1 MGELRDQM
9 DRDMTIKNL
18 SVRTRQC
25 YLACVR
31 EFVVYHR
38 RDPRQLGEEEIK
50 SFLHY
55 LVTEKKASQSKVN
68 QSYSALKFFYEVTL
82 KGTWNTT
89 TIPRGRQTRKLPV
102 VLSTQEV
109 ESILSATANFKYKT
123 IFATIYSAGL
133 RLSEAVG
140 LVQTDIDSQRMML
153 RVRQAKGRKD
163 RYTLLSERNLELL
176 RIYWRQ
182 AKPREWL
189 FYGKD
194 KRRALD
200 PSSVQHQFS
209 RSVLKSGIVKKAS
222 IHTLRH
228 SFATHLL
235 EAGCDVLHIQKLLGH
250 RCSKTTSIYLHV
262 QRTSLA
268 QIGSPLDHLDAKCLG
283 LV

>member
-38 RDPRQLGEEEIK
+38 RNPRQLGEEEIK

-133 RLSEAVG
+133 RMSEGDGSGPHRYRRPAHDDCACARARAERTATRCFRSATWSCCWLLAPG
-140 LVQTDIDSQRMML
+140 AAA
-153 RVRQAKGRKD
+153 RVRVLCQQKPCARSFQRSAAVSPFGVK
-163 RYTLLSERNLELL
+163 S
-176 RIYWRQ
+176 RI
-182 AKPREWL
+182 A
-189 FYGKD
+189 
-194 KRRALD
+194 
-200 PSSVQHQFS
+200 
-209 RSVLKSGIVKKAS
+209 KKAS

>member
-140 LVQTDIDSQRMML
+140 LVQTS
-153 RVRQAKGRKD
+153 
-163 RYTLLSERNLELL
+163 
-176 RIYWRQ
+176 
-182 AKPREWL
+182 
-189 FYGKD
+189 
-194 KRRALD
+194 
-200 PSSVQHQFS
+200 
-209 RSVLKSGIVKKAS
+209 
-222 IHTLRH
+222 
-228 SFATHLL
+228 
-235 EAGCDVLHIQKLLGH
+235 
-250 RCSKTTSIYLHV
+250 
-262 QRTSLA
+262 
-268 QIGSPLDHLDAKCLG
+268 
-283 LV
+283 